1 MLPRANRVTK
11 PADFR
16 VVVRRGRR
24 VAGANTVL
32 YVARRDVQGPSR
44 FGFIVGKAV
53 GNAVTRNLVKRRLR
67 AAGRDALEVM
77 ARGTDVIVR
86 ALPASAHA
94 GWTTLHTEIIEGA
107 GMGAAK
113 A

>member
-1 MLPRANRVTK
+1 VLPRANRVTQ

-16 VVVRRGRR
+16 VIVRRGRR

-32 YVARRDVQGPSR
+32 YVATRGEQGPSR
-44 FGFIVGKAV
+44 FGFIVTKAV

-67 AAGRDALEVM
+67 AASVDALEVIGE
-77 ARGTDVIVR
+77 GTDVIVR

-94 GWTTLHTEIIEGA
+94 GWTTLHTEITEGA
-107 GMGAAK
+107 GRGAAK